1 MQKISFIALL
11 VGCYLGIGLSLESS
25 IVDEVS
31 LKTYDIAGDAD
42 LIIRHNGYVI
52 GYSYQYRQ
60 AVWTCYILTAEEV
73 SQSKIKRENN
83 FKADP
88 AVISSP
94 VFPEEYSK
102 TGYDKGHLVP
112 AKDMSYSLETMQN
125 SFFMSNI
132 SPQLPGFNRGIW
144 RRLESFVRTTAEEE
158 GRILVI
164 SGPIFSTA
172 ESTAI
177 SKPEIPVPVAFYK
190 IIFDLT
196 PPQKIICFIIPNS
209 SSAKRVEAYM
219 DDLADVEKLTHLS
232 FFPSLPQHQKEEL
245 EKNNHLFIRKGNPN

>member
-1 MQKISFIALL
+1 MKKISIIALL
-11 VGCYLGIGLSLESS
+11 VGCCLGIGFAIECS

-31 LKTYDIAGDAD
+31 HQAYDIAGDAD

-73 SQSKIKRENN
+73 LQGKIKRENN
-83 FKADP
+83 FKVDP
-88 AVISSP
+88 AVTSSP
-94 VFPEEYSK
+94 VFPEEYRN

-112 AKDMSYSLETMQN
+112 AKDMAYSLETMQN

-132 SPQLPGFNRGIW
+132 SPQLPGFNRGVW

-164 SGPIFSTA
+164 SGPVFSTSA
-172 ESTAI
+172 STAI
-177 SKPEIPVPVAFYK
+177 SRPEIPVPVAFYK

-209 SSAKRVEAYM
+209 SSSKRVEAYM
-219 DDLADVEKLTHLS
+219 DGLANVEELTHLS
-232 FFPSLPQHQKEEL
+232 FFPSLLPSQKNEL
-245 EKNNHLFIRKGNPN
+245 EKNNLLFIRKDNSK